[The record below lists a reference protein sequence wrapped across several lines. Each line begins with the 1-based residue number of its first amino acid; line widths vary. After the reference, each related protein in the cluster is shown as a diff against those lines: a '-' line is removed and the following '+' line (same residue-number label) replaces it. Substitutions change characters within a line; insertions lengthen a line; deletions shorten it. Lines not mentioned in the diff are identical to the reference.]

1 MQIPQ
6 SYLQP
11 SIYMMKQLIVLIL
24 ISASLFSCKSN
35 DYSCGK
41 AFFGGEI
48 INPNSEYVVFHDD
61 LSSNV
66 DTLYLDENNRFSHT
80 VETLTPG
87 LYSFV
92 HGGEYQIAIL
102 EPNDSIMIRLNT
114 LDFDESL
121 VFTGRGS
128 KKNNFLISQY
138 VALDNQEKHI
148 YHNFHLSPQDF
159 KRNLDS
165 LKSFK
170 KKKLNAFIE
179 KHPSSELFTK
189 IANASIDFNYN
200 SYLEIYPFRH
210 YKKQQ
215 LHNYTDIPVDFYDY
229 RNTLDYNDELFS
241 DYYPFYNFLVP
252 HFDNLALEGFFKK
265 SNDTL
270 FEKNAILYNL
280 EKLELIDQKVQ
291 NEIIRNDLLKYCTKK
306 YLSDA
311 NTMED
316 CETMYNSFLGKSS
329 DKKDLQHISS
339 LFTTL
344 KNIQPGNTFPDVE
357 IIDHQ
362 NKVSN
367 ISAIIDKPTVIF
379 FWSKAIKNHFRNS
392 HKKVN
397 KLREEYPDINFV
409 SFNIDANNK
418 YLWKRLLNENKFPL
432 DYEYR
437 FRNPH
442 AAKKILAINYVNKV
456 MVLDA
461 NGKIISSNASMF
473 KRDFRTLLDEL
484 Q

>member
-1 MQIPQ
+1 
-6 SYLQP
+6 
-11 SIYMMKQLIVLIL
+11 MMKQLIVLVFIVT
-24 ISASLFSCKSN
+24 ALFSCKSSDN
-35 DYSCGK
+35 SCGK

-66 DTLYLDENNRFSHT
+66 DTLYLDKNNRFSHT

-121 VFTGRGS
+121 VFTGKGS

-138 VALDNQEKHI
+138 VALDNEEKHI
-148 YHNFHLSPQDF
+148 YKHFHLSPQNF
-159 KRNLDS
+159 KNELDS
-165 LKSFK
+165 LKSLK
-170 KKKLNAFIE
+170 KNKLNSFIE

-189 IANASIDFNYN
+189 IANASVDFNYN
-200 SYLEIYPFRH
+200 SYLEIFPFRH

-215 LHNYTDIPVDFYDY
+215 LHKFSSISSDFYDY
-229 RNTLDYNDELFS
+229 RTSIDYDDELFS

-252 HFDNLALEGFFKK
+252 HFDNLALEGYFETTK
-265 SNDTL
+265 DTL
-270 FEKNAILYNL
+270 FEKNSIVYNL
-280 EKLELIDQKVQ
+280 EKLELIDSKVH
-291 NEIIRNDLLKYCTKK
+291 NEIIRNNLLKYSTKK

-316 CETMYNSFLGKSS
+316 YETMYNSFLGKSS
-329 DKKDLQHISS
+329 NKEDLQHISS

-344 KNIQPGNTFPDVE
+344 RNLQPGNSFPNVE
-357 IIDHQ
+357 IIDSH

-367 ISAIIDKPTVIF
+367 INSIVDKPTVIF

-392 HKKVN
+392 HKKVK
-397 KLREEYPDINFV
+397 KLREEYPDINFI
-409 SFNIDANNK
+409 SFNIDSNNS
-418 YLWKRLLNENKFPL
+418 YLWRRLLNENKFAL
-432 DYEYR
+432 EHEYR
-437 FRNPH
+437 FRNTH

-473 KRDFRTLLDEL
+473 KRDFRTLLDSL

>member
-1 MQIPQ
+1 
-6 SYLQP
+6 
-11 SIYMMKQLIVLIL
+11 MKQLIVLVL
-24 ISASLFSCKSN
+24 LTTAFHSCKSN
-35 DYSCGK
+35 DNSCGK

-48 INPNSEYVVFHDD
+48 INPTSEYVIFHDD

-66 DTLYLDENNRFSHT
+66 DTLYLDADNRFSHT
-80 VETLTPG
+80 VATLTPG

-114 LDFDESL
+114 YDFDESL
-121 VFTGRGS
+121 VFTGKGS

-138 VALDNQEKHI
+138 VALDSEEKHI
-148 YHNFHLSPQDF
+148 YRSFHLSPQDF
-159 KRNLDS
+159 KSRLDS
-165 LKSFK
+165 LKSQK
-170 KKKLNAFIE
+170 KEELDAFVL

-189 IANASIDFNYN
+189 VANSSIDFNYN
-200 SYLEIYPFRH
+200 AYLEIFPFRH

-215 LHNYTDIPVDFYDY
+215 LHKFNSIPSGFYDY
-229 RNTLDYNDELFS
+229 RNAIDYDDNLFS

-252 HFDNLALEGFFKK
+252 HFDNLALKGYFE
-265 SNDTL
+265 STNDTI
-270 FEKNAILYNL
+270 FEKNSIIYNL
-280 EKLELIDQKVQ
+280 EKLKLIDRNVS
-291 NEIIRNDLLKYCTKK
+291 NEIIRNDLLKYSTKK

-311 NTMED
+311 NTMEN

-329 DKKDLQHISS
+329 NKEDLQHISN

-344 KNIQPGNTFPDVE
+344 KNIQPGNSFPNVE
-357 IIDHQ
+357 IIDKH
-362 NKVSN
+362 NKVSD
-367 ISAIIDKPTVIF
+367 ISAIIDDKPTVIF

-397 KLREEYPDINFV
+397 KLRKEYPNINFI
-409 SFNIDANNK
+409 SFNIDSNNR
-418 YLWKRLLNENKFPL
+418 YFWQRLLNEHKFPL
-432 DYEYR
+432 EYEYR

-456 MVLDA
+456 MVLDKD
-461 NGKIISSNASMF
+461 GKIVSSNASMF
-473 KRDFRTLLDEL
+473 KRDFRTLLDTL